1 MEAILSAYLMMS
13 MQAAD
18 DSPALSPGLI
28 SSHSADSC
36 THEHH
41 CHCLE
46 HLRELPFVHAVVDC
60 VSRNSIGRIVASL
73 TRNATDVLYP
83 WAPWIISYHL
93 ATRVSLHVDEGGA
106 EIVEVVADKKQSAVN
121 WILPPIIVSNRGT
134 PDAQVDNDFQY
145 ENSTVGNIDPD
156 LRIQYCGMASRQYG
170 GDGHCRT
177 QSRMCHSTEICDL
190 AAKDSAE
197 IM

>member
-1 MEAILSAYLMMS
+1 MQWRGGPPCNLGSSTLRPPWMEAILSAYLMMS

-121 WILPPIIVSNRGT
+121 WILPPAHRCLQQG
-134 PDAQVDNDFQY
+134 
-145 ENSTVGNIDPD
+145 NSRCSG
-156 LRIQYCGMASRQYG
+156 RQ
-170 GDGHCRT
+170 
-177 QSRMCHSTEICDL
+177 
-190 AAKDSAE
+190 
-197 IM
+197 